1 MAVEGN
7 QCPRRWQTYAD
18 SPSAVQVDT
27 GVAVNEFRRSAVSRL
42 IGVSAFIALGGSAG
56 PALSATAADLD
67 KEAAASLAALYQA
80 NPSAEK
86 VAKQAKAILVFPRMI
101 KAGLVFGGG
110 YGEGVLMVDGRS
122 AAYYNS
128 VTGSLGL
135 QAGWE
140 RYAYALFL
148 MNDKAMKH
156 LERTKGWEIG
166 VGPGV
171 VVFHSGA
178 ARNLSTSTLRDDVY
192 AFVYDQ
198 QGLMG
203 TVSLEGTKISH
214 IKR

>member
-1 MAVEGN
+1 MLYSMAGL
-7 QCPRRWQTYAD
+7 RS
-18 SPSAVQVDT
+18 SPAAHVSGKGD
-27 GVAVNEFRRSAVSRL
+27 AVNEFRRGVVGRL
-42 IGVSAFIALGGSAG
+42 IGASVVIALGGTAG

-67 KEAAASLAALYQA
+67 KAAADSLAALYQA
-80 NPSAEK
+80 NPGAEK
-86 VAKQAKAILVFPRMI
+86 VARQAKAILVFPGMI

-122 AAYYNS
+122 TAYYNS
-128 VTGSLGL
+128 VTGSVGL

-148 MNDKAMKH
+148 MNDKALKH
-156 LERTKGWEIG
+156 LERTKGWEVG

-171 VVFHSGA
+171 VVVHSGA
-178 ARNLSTSTLRDDVY
+178 AKNLSTSTLRDDVY

-198 QGLMG
+198 QGLMA
-203 TVSLEGTKISH
+203 TVSIEGTKISH